1 MSSGSQSTSRHGTHR
16 ASHLRQ
22 VSTSGS
28 ETPSTSRPA
37 TATSD
42 TGTVQHDPVAA
53 KVEEKKCVLW
63 VHDDTFSRDEV
74 VLNLNL
80 FPHLKDG
87 DAVAICAAKSET
99 SLRDNQDRRQGSTHD
114 SDNLFVDQSRER
126 SSSNPRS
133 PTSPSPKDGKHDGG
147 SERRYMFIARD
158 MSKDLKTKNPNL
170 EISVAKHV
178 ADVFGFKHRSNCVI
192 SAVCYLMFSI

>member
-126 SSSNPRS
+126 SSSNPRMELHE
-133 PTSPSPKDGKHDGG
+133 PTVLTVWIVPMPH
-147 SERRYMFIARD
+147 
-158 MSKDLKTKNPNL
+158 NL
-170 EISVAKHV
+170 
-178 ADVFGFKHRSNCVI
+178 
-192 SAVCYLMFSI
+192 